1 VFYKSF
7 RIKQEKEVS
16 LKMIEKRK
24 IEFTDVTCRD
34 GIQSLLATRVRTED
48 LLPAVEKLDKAGFWS
63 LEVWGGATFDVCLRF
78 LKEDPWERLKR
89 FREVAKN
96 SRLEMLVRG
105 QSLVGYRHY
114 PDDVVDAFIKKA
126 IDDGIDVVRVF
137 DALNDVRNMERA
149 IKSAKEAGAIVKG
162 AISYTISPVHTIDKY
177 VEIAKQLADLK
188 VDIISIKDMAGLL
201 SPKVA
206 YELVKRLKEEI
217 GLPVHVHAQTTS
229 ALAMMAY
236 LKAVEAGAD
245 IIDTDTYS
253 MSLQT
258 AHPTGETMIYALKEF
273 GYEIPVDMK
282 IYKEVGDYMVEVRK
296 KYKKY
301 DIAPPWPDV
310 DVLIH
315 QIPGGMITNFMSQL
329 KEQGLEDKLEE
340 VLEEVVRVRE
350 DLGYPPLVTPTS
362 QIVGTQALMN
372 VIHGERY
379 KVITKEVKDYVKGL
393 YGRPPAPIKEE
404 LIKKVLGD
412 EKPIY
417 DIRPADLLP
426 PMLDKI
432 KKEAIEA
439 GARSE
444 EDILSYAIL
453 PVVAKE
459 FFEWREKFEKG
470 EALPPEVEE
479 ALEEVPSECLAPY
492 EFQVTVHGETYNI
505 EIAGVGEKTP
515 AGRPYFIRIDGRL
528 EEVMVQPIREATAI
542 SGEFSETPEGTIAVG
557 KRPRP
562 KRIGDV
568 TSPVSGKVT
577 EIKVNVGDKVKE
589 GDVLLIVE
597 AMKMANEVHAPVSG
611 VVEEILVRVGEQVN
625 PDEVLIRIKPE
636 KK

>member
-1 VFYKSF
+1 MAQQTQQKKKV
-7 RIKQEKEVS
+7 
-16 LKMIEKRK
+16 
-24 IEFTDVTCRD
+24 EFTDVTCRD

-48 LLPAVEKLDKAGFWS
+48 LLPAVEKLDKLGFWS
-63 LEVWGGATFDVCLRF
+63 LEVWGGATFDVCLRY

-126 IDDGIDVVRVF
+126 VDDGIDVVRVF

-177 VEIAKQLADLK
+177 VEIAKQLADLN

-201 SPKVA
+201 SPYMA

-245 IIDTDTYS
+245 IIDTDCYS

-258 AHPTGETMIYALKEF
+258 AHPTGESMIYALKEF
-273 GYEIPVDMK
+273 GYEIPVDMQG
-282 IYKEVGDYMVEVRK
+282 YKEVGDYFVGVRK

-301 DIAPPWPDV
+301 DVAPPWPDV

-329 KEQGLEDKLEE
+329 KEQGLEDKLDE

-404 LIKKVLGD
+404 LIKKILGD

-417 DIRPADLLP
+417 DIRPADLLE

-470 EALPPEVEE
+470 EVPPPEVEE
-479 ALEEVPSECLAPY
+479 SLEEVPSECLAPY

-528 EEVMVQPIREATAI
+528 EEVMVQPIREAEVI

-562 KRIGDV
+562 KGVGDV

-611 VVEEILVRVGEQVN
+611 TVEEILVRVGEHVN

>member
-1 VFYKSF
+1 MEQKV
-7 RIKQEKEVS
+7 EK
-16 LKMIEKRK
+16 KRK
-24 IEFTDVTCRD
+24 VEFTDVTCRD

-48 LLPAVEKLDKAGFWS
+48 LLPAVEKLDKLGFWS
-63 LEVWGGATFDVCLRF
+63 LEVWGGATFDVCLRY
-78 LKEDPWERLKR
+78 LKEDPWERLKK

-126 IDDGIDVVRVF
+126 VDDGIDVVRVF
-137 DALNDVRNMERA
+137 DALNDVRNMQQA

-177 VEIAKQLADLK
+177 VEIAKQLADLG

-201 SPKVA
+201 SPYMA

-229 ALAMMAY
+229 ALAMMSY

-245 IIDTDTYS
+245 IIDTDCYS

-258 AHPTGETMIYALKEF
+258 AHPTGEAMIYALREF
-273 GYEIPVDMK
+273 GYEIPVDMEG
-282 IYKEVGDYMVEVRK
+282 YKEVGDYMVGVRK

-310 DVLIH
+310 EVLIH

-329 KEQGLEDKLEE
+329 KEQGLEDKLNE

-362 QIVGTQALMN
+362 QIVGTQALLN

-393 YGRPPAPIKEE
+393 YGRPPGPIKEE
-404 LIKKVLGD
+404 LIKKILGD
-412 EKPIY
+412 EKPLY
-417 DIRPADLLP
+417 DIRPADLLE

-439 GARSE
+439 GARNE

-479 ALEEVPSECLAPY
+479 KFEEIPEECVAPY

-505 EIAGVGEKTP
+505 EIAGVGERTP
-515 AGRPYFIRIDGRL
+515 SGRPYFIRIDGKL
-528 EEVMVQPIREATAI
+528 EEVMVQPIREAEVI

-562 KRIGDV
+562 KGVGDV

-577 EIKVNVGDKVKE
+577 EIKVNVGDEVKE

-611 VVEEILVRVGEQVN
+611 TVEEILVRVGEHVN
-625 PDEVLIRIKPE
+625 PDEVLIRIKP
-636 KK
+636 KKK

>member
-1 VFYKSF
+1 
-7 RIKQEKEVS
+7 
-16 LKMIEKRK
+16 
-24 IEFTDVTCRD
+24 
-34 GIQSLLATRVRTED
+34 
-48 LLPAVEKLDKAGFWS
+48 
-63 LEVWGGATFDVCLRF
+63 
-78 LKEDPWERLKR
+78 
-89 FREVAKN
+89 
-96 SRLEMLVRG
+96 
-105 QSLVGYRHY
+105 
-114 PDDVVDAFIKKA
+114 
-126 IDDGIDVVRVF
+126 
-137 DALNDVRNMERA
+137 
-149 IKSAKEAGAIVKG
+149 
-162 AISYTISPVHTIDKY
+162 
-177 VEIAKQLADLK
+177 
-188 VDIISIKDMAGLL
+188 
-201 SPKVA
+201 
-206 YELVKRLKEEI
+206 
-217 GLPVHVHAQTTS
+217 
-229 ALAMMAY
+229 
-236 LKAVEAGAD
+236 
-245 IIDTDTYS
+245 
-253 MSLQT
+253 
-258 AHPTGETMIYALKEF
+258 
-273 GYEIPVDMK
+273 
-282 IYKEVGDYMVEVRK
+282 
-296 KYKKY
+296 
-301 DIAPPWPDV
+301 
-310 DVLIH
+310 
-315 QIPGGMITNFMSQL
+315 MITNFMSQL
-329 KEQGLEDKLEE
+329 KEQGLEDKLNE

-404 LIKKVLGD
+404 LIKKILGD

-417 DIRPADLLP
+417 DIRPADLLE

-432 KKEAIEA
+432 KKEAIAA

-470 EALPPEVEE
+470 EVPPPEVEE
-479 ALEEVPSECLAPY
+479 SLEEVPQECLAPY

-528 EEVMVQPIREATAI
+528 EEVMVQPIREAEVI

-562 KRIGDV
+562 KGVGDV

-611 VVEEILVRVGEQVN
+611 TVEEILVRVGEHVN

>member
-1 VFYKSF
+1 MG
-7 RIKQEKEVS
+7 EV
-16 LKMIEKRK
+16 KEKRRV
-24 IEFTDVTCRD
+24 EFTDVTCRD

-48 LLPAVEKLDKAGFWS
+48 LLPAVEKLDKLGFWS
-63 LEVWGGATFDVCLRF
+63 LEVWGGATFDVCLRY
-78 LKEDPWERLKR
+78 LKEDPWERLKK

-126 IDDGIDVVRVF
+126 VDDGIDVVRVF
-137 DALNDVRNMERA
+137 DALNDVRNMQRA

-177 VEIAKQLADLK
+177 VEIAKQLADLN

-201 SPKVA
+201 SPKMA

-245 IIDTDTYS
+245 IIDTDCYS

-273 GYEIPVDMK
+273 GYEIPVDMQG
-282 IYKEVGDYMVEVRK
+282 YKEVGDYMVGVRK

-301 DIAPPWPDV
+301 DVAPPWPDV

-340 VLEEVVRVRE
+340 VLQEVVRVRE

-404 LIKKVLGD
+404 LIKKILGD
-412 EKPIY
+412 EKPLY
-417 DIRPADLLP
+417 DIRPADLLE

-459 FFEWREKFEKG
+459 FFEWREKYEKG
-470 EALPPEVEE
+470 EVPPPEMEE
-479 ALEEVPSECLAPY
+479 SLEEIPQECLAPY

-515 AGRPYFIRIDGRL
+515 SGSPYFIRIDGKL
-528 EEVMVQPIREATAI
+528 EEVLVQPIREAEVI
-542 SGEFSETPEGTIAVG
+542 SGEFSETPEGTIALG
-557 KRPRP
+557 KRPKPRGV
-562 KRIGDV
+562 GDV

-577 EIKVNVGDKVKE
+577 EIRVNVGDEVKE

-597 AMKMANEVHAPVSG
+597 AMKMANEVHSPVSG
-611 VVEEILVRVGEQVN
+611 TVEEILVRVGEHVN
-625 PDEVLIRIKPE
+625 PDEVLIRIKP
-636 KK
+636 KKKK